1 MWSIE
6 VNVSGYKAGWK
17 KVETHFTLAFFY
29 LFKKTRVP
37 NMEHP
42 QLPYMVSDI
51 NSVKIPPISKML
63 ATTSAF
69 CGV

>member
-1 MWSIE
+1 
-6 VNVSGYKAGWK
+6 
-17 KVETHFTLAFFY
+17 
-29 LFKKTRVP
+29 
-37 NMEHP
+37 MEHP

-69 CGV
+69 YEV